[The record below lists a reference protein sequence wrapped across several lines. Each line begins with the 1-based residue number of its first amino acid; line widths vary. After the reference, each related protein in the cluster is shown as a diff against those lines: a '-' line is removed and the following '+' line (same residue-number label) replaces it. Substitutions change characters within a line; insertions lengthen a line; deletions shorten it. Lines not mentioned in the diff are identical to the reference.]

1 MHHQSFEVAQQQFQS
16 SLCKFYYDIAYKLVC
31 LICSCIATHPDLKP
45 RSHPAEALRTQAVEP
60 ASGAVVELAFSP
72 SLPRPP
78 NPIPTYHPSST
89 DGQLATDRL
98 ERGCSDM
105 RLRKWSSRSRLLGP
119 VSIRVTPQGT
129 RPMHR
134 QLLLGYEGVWAS
146 PRGPTGKLYY
156 FWTLEN
162 LGIFA
167 E

>member
-1 MHHQSFEVAQQQFQS
+1 MNVCITRVLKLRKNNFKAASVNFTKT
-16 SLCKFYYDIAYKLVC
+16 CYIAYYKSVN

-60 ASGAVVELAFSP
+60 ALGAIVELAFSP

-78 NPIPTYHPSST
+78 NPTPTYHPSST
-89 DGQLATDRL
+89 DGQLATGRL

-105 RLRKWSSRSRLLGP
+105 RPRKWSSRSRLLGP

-146 PRGPTGKLYY
+146 PRGLTGKLY
-156 FWTLEN
+156 FWTL
-162 LGIFA
+162 L
-167 E
+167 